1 MPRPQVGVS
10 TAGTKIAG
18 NQSIAGSTLAE
29 GNVSLWDSYLP
40 ADCVSAMVKMG
51 WDKTT

>member
-1 MPRPQVGVS
+1 MPLIQTSVS
-10 TAGTKIAG
+10 ATAAKIDGNQNIADSTRAAG
-18 NQSIAGSTLAE
+18 NVVQ
-29 GNVSLWDSYLP
+29 WDSYLP